1 MLHHCLQVQETVVD
15 KKDCSRISVMIA
27 ARVQQKHDAMSSL
40 PTKPVNALPLA
51 FVVERME
58 KINPILSGGRK

>member
-1 MLHHCLQVQETVVD
+1 M
-15 KKDCSRISVMIA
+15 MA
-27 ARVQQKHDAMSSL
+27 ARVQQKHGAMSSL

-51 FVVERME
+51 FVVEKME